1 MAFVDKKKKKKEEE
15 KHGPVYRVAAQLKI
29 TGPGSAKLAKH

>member
-1 MAFVDKKKKKKEEE
+1 MAFVDTKANEKEKRRKK

-29 TGPGSAKLAKH
+29 SGT